1 MAKIPKSIYE
11 KKMKDGSINIMV
23 RFTYNGLTYPVKN
36 FTKLYGCET
45 RTTAYEKLTE
55 VKVLLSKNKDPFS
68 KSLDTF
74 AELYENLLNIKESK
88 GEWAYNTVKNRRH
101 FFNRYIKNEK
111 RIGKKKVEKITYDDI
126 KIFLNQ
132 FTHSSSINTAIDI
145 LRPIFN
151 EAYEK
156 DIIHKNLMK
165 SKSFKKKRYATKSE
179 IKTRAENK
187 QADII
192 KSLYESI
199 KYYDKELA
207 RPKNVESHKAY
218 LYMIVMTAHRYGE
231 ILQLRKEHCNLEKM
245 KIKAPKEITKTDD
258 YEYPLPIEVYD
269 YIKNHK
275 GGLLFESPSGGSA
288 DRVFK
293 RLVNLAEIKLVENHQ
308 ISSHDCR
315 RMLMSVMLEKL
326 GIDSTI
332 ADYCLEH
339 KQNDIKAHYLQ
350 LEYETKVKAFE
361 KYWAFL
367 RDELN
372 EKIDENKTTSLN
384 TEFEKSENTL
394 EKLEKLIDMLKK
406 GYLTQSQFEIERDR
420 LY

>member
-23 RFTYNGLTYPVKN
+23 RFTHDCVTYPVKN
-36 FTKLYGCET
+36 FTKLYGCEK
-45 RTTAYEKLTE
+45 RSDAVDKLIQVKALLTA
-55 VKVLLSKNKDPFS
+55 NKDPFS

-74 AELYENLLNIKESK
+74 SELYENLLNTKEDE
-88 GEWAYNTVKNRRH
+88 GEWAYYTVKNRRH

-111 RIGKKKVEKITYDDI
+111 RIGRKKVEKITYDDI
-126 KIFLNQ
+126 KYFLNQ
-132 FTHSSSINTAIDI
+132 FNNDSSRNTAIDI

-156 DIIHKNLMK
+156 DIIHKNFMTFK
-165 SKSFKKKRYATKSE
+165 AFKKKRYATKAE
-179 IKTRAENK
+179 IKTRAEDK

-207 RPKNVESHKAY
+207 RPRNVESHKAY
-218 LYMIVMTAHRYGE
+218 LYMVVMTAHRYGE

-245 KIKAPKEITKTDD
+245 KIKAPKEITKTEA
-258 YEYPLPIEVYD
+258 YEYPLPREVFD
-269 YIKNHK
+269 YVKNHE

-293 RLVNLAEIKLVENHQ
+293 RLVNLAEVKLVENHQ

-315 RMLMSVMLEKL
+315 RMLMSVMVEEL

-350 LEYETKVKAFE
+350 LEYETKEKSFN
-361 KYWAFL
+361 KYWDFL
-367 RDELN
+367 RGDIKEEVTVN
-372 EKIDENKTTSLN
+372 IDNN
-384 TEFEKSENTL
+384 TQDNTF
-394 EKLEKLIDMLKK
+394 EKLEKLVDMFEK
-406 GYLTQSQFEIERDR
+406 GYLSKEQFEMEKNR